1 MHPTSY
7 LVWCL
12 IHYET
17 TYVHTLVSTLFR
29 VIQSSPPDPN
39 ELESL
44 AFNWSSLDFGPE
56 YLTNSLVG
64 ISPPT
69 HFFGHKTLHWG
80 GNPRQLKSA
89 PGFWIYLSARLK
101 WVSSVAARWAQ
112 ALAEWWRCCLKKTW
126 ANHRERGP
134 LFPTTHW
141 LILTAAYSFELLWL

>member
-7 LVWCL
+7 LVWYL
-12 IHYET
+12 IHYAT
-17 TYVHTLVSTLFR
+17 AYIHTLVSTLFR

-101 WVSSVAARWAQ
+101 CSRSMSSGPSRVMEVLPQ
-112 ALAEWWRCCLKKTW
+112 KDVGKSS
-126 ANHRERGP
+126 ERGP